1 VGLELLLAW
10 GLDLWLGDPPTWPH
24 PVRGLGWVINALEA
38 PLRKIFPQAR
48 QAGIAL
54 AAIVVLVSVG
64 LVLTLQCL
72 ASRIH
77 PALGFICSVF
87 LIYLALSVKDLADHA
102 QAVYQ
107 PLVRGELPAARLA
120 LSRIVGRD
128 TANLSEPEIIRATV
142 ETIAENTV
150 DGIISPLVYAALG
163 GPGLAW
169 GYKAVNT
176 LDSMVGYP
184 WGRYQEYGWA
194 SARLDDVLN
203 WLPARLGGVWLAL
216 AAMLIGLNGR
226 RSWEVCWRD
235 GRKHPSPN
243 AGFPEAAMAGALG
256 LQLGGLSSYGGQQV
270 NKPSLGDDGRDPELG
285 DIVQALRLL
294 NAVSVL
300 TVLGLTLLSVLINF
314 MLTR

>member
-1 VGLELLLAW
+1 MGLELLLAW

-24 PVRGLGWVINALEA
+24 PVRGLGWAIKALEA

-48 QAGIAL
+48 QAGMAL
-54 AAIVVLVSVG
+54 AAIIVLATVG
-64 LVLTLQCL
+64 LVLTLQFL
-72 ASRIH
+72 ATWIY
-77 PALGFICSVF
+77 PGLGFIFSVF

-107 PLVRGELPAARLA
+107 PLVSGELPAARLA

-128 TANLSEPEIIRATV
+128 TAKLSEPEIIRATV
-142 ETIAENTV
+142 ETIAENIV
-150 DGIISPLVYAALG
+150 DGVISPLIYAALG
-163 GPGLAW
+163 GPALAW

-194 SARLDDVLN
+194 SAKLDDVLN
-203 WLPARLGGVWLAL
+203 WLPARLGGALLAL
-216 AAMLIGLNGR
+216 AARLIGLHGW
-226 RSWEVCWRD
+226 RSWQICWRD

-256 LQLGGLSSYGGQQV
+256 LPLGGASSYGGRQV
-270 NKPSLGDDGRDPELG
+270 NKPGLGDAGRDPEPA
-285 DIVQALRLL
+285 DIAQALRLL
-294 NAVSVL
+294 YAVSVL
-300 TVLGLTLLSVLINF
+300 AVLSLTLLLVLVNF